1 MYPSRAI
8 IRGALF
14 AGLALVGGAW
24 NSSGLGATK
33 SATSSGG
40 NGSRRLLI
48 RCAGGCDSIAAGVAR
63 LGGEVRHRYADIP
76 VIAVQLPP
84 AQVRSA
90 LALPG
95 IDKVYRDAMLAAP
108 GTNAGLRG
116 WPGGSVDVTADGA
129 RSLDAAGIAGLAQV
143 APYDYSINN
152 ALTGA
157 ATLQAQGLLGQG
169 VTVAVIDTGTSAD
182 PNAVALAGT
191 VIGGESFV
199 PGAGEP
205 AATSGANGPHGSW
218 VGTMIAGHAG
228 FIFSNASF
236 TLRAVQLNL
245 PSAVIPCNALPPGS
259 CGALDPALFS
269 VIPMVGTAPAAS
281 IYALKVFGATEESAP
296 ESRIIAAMQRA
307 LTLRRNYNH
316 GAPSVPI
323 AGDGSPENPFVYD
336 SLKIDVVNMSLGGAD
351 GFVGRDIEDELTVQ
365 MINAGIVVATS
376 AGNDGMA
383 AMTVGSPGTGYAS
396 LTLGASSHPGYER
409 VIADRFF
416 YGVLGAGFLYR
427 PTDYVQTAYFSSRGP
442 DADGRIDPDLLA
454 PGDWNFVQGAD
465 GGLAFASG
473 TSFSSPNAAG
483 IAALLRQAVPT
494 APAVKIRNALIE
506 SANPTFVGDGSKGI
520 DQGHGHIDAAAAL
533 TRLQSGH
540 VSPFLAHGLGT
551 PSVFVNLV
559 SAGQFPV
566 TFQNDRFTTHVA
578 NLQPGHVKHLF
589 VPANDTTSQLNVR
602 LFNVTPELPPG
613 SQNQL
618 FGDDLHIAI
627 ADAPTSTADWRIDP
641 SLGESF
647 VPAGSDIT
655 IPIDNPQ
662 TGFLRVALQGD
673 WTNAGRVSADVE
685 ITQVRNPLGPPSDS
699 GKVRQG
705 EEDVVHFDIAAGTH
719 ELVVE
724 LFWDEDWSHYPT
736 NDLDLVLVNPTG
748 TANFDGATAASPERV
763 VIANPPAGTWSA
775 LIDGF
780 TVFTHDS
787 RWKLRVTA
795 DGHRIR
801 LH

>member
-1 MYPSRAI
+1 MYPSRTI
-8 IRGALF
+8 VRSALF
-14 AGLALVGGAW
+14 TALALVVGVW
-24 NSSGLGATK
+24 
-33 SATSSGG
+33 TSMAAGETD
-40 NGSRRLLI
+40 SRRLLI
-48 RCAGGCDSIAAGVAR
+48 RCAGGCDGVAAR
-63 LGGEVRHRYADIP
+63 VAQLGGEVRHRYPDIP
-76 VIAVQLPP
+76 VIAVRVPA
-84 AQVRSA
+84 AQVRRV

-95 IDKVYRDAMLAAP
+95 IDKVYRDAMVAAP
-108 GTNAGLRG
+108 GTNPGLRG
-116 WPGGSVDVTADGA
+116 GPGGRVDVTADGA
-129 RSLDAAGIAGLAQV
+129 RAFDAAGIAGLAQV
-143 APYDYSINN
+143 APFDYSINN

-169 VTVAVIDTGTSAD
+169 VTVAVIDSGTSTD
-182 PNAVALAGT
+182 PRASALAGT
-191 VIGGESFV
+191 VVGGESFV

-228 FIFSNASF
+228 FIFSNTSF
-236 TLRAVQLNL
+236 TLQAVQLNL
-245 PSAVIPCNALPPGS
+245 PSAVIPCSALPAGT
-259 CGALDPALFS
+259 CGALNPALFS

-307 LTLRRNYNH
+307 LTLRRNYNN
-316 GAPSVPI
+316 GVPSVPI
-323 AGDGSPENPFVYD
+323 AGDGSPEHPFVYD
-336 SLKIDVVNMSLGGAD
+336 SLKIDVVNMSLGGLD
-351 GFVGRDIEDELTVQ
+351 GFVGRDVEDELTLQ
-365 MINAGIVVATS
+365 MIKAGIVVATA

-409 VIADRFF
+409 VIADRFLF
-416 YGVLGAGFLYR
+416 GVLGAGFLYR

-454 PGDWNFVQGAD
+454 PGDWNFVQGPD

-483 IAALLRQAVPT
+483 VAALLRQAVPA

-506 SANPTFVGDGSKGI
+506 SANPTFVGDLSRPI

-533 TRLQSGH
+533 TRLQAGR
-540 VSPFLAHGLGT
+540 VSSLLARGLGT
-551 PSVFVNLV
+551 PSVLVNLI

-566 TFQNDRFTTHVA
+566 IFQNDRFTTHVA
-578 NLQPGHVKHLF
+578 NLQPGQVRHLF
-589 VPANDTTSQLNVR
+589 VPAGDTTSQLNVR

-627 ADAPTSTADWRIDP
+627 ADAPTSAAAWRINP
-641 SLGESF
+641 GLGESF

-699 GKVRQG
+699 GTVHQG
-705 EEDVVHFDIAAGTH
+705 EEDVAQFDIAAGTH

-724 LFWDEDWSHYPT
+724 LFWNEDWSHYPT
-736 NDLDLVLVNPTG
+736 NDLDLVLVDPTG
-748 TANFDGATAASPERV
+748 TPNFAGATAASPERV

-780 TVFTHDS
+780 TVFTRDS

-795 DGHRIR
+795 DGHRLR
-801 LH
+801 LR